1 MAASSNL
8 ITEEVI
14 PYQFEPRRDDSEHDD
29 DEGWITTDESENET
43 EEVEKG
49 RNETNSELWCT
60 CEHCQPK
67 KLSCECICC
76 WEVEEVKVIME
87 TEGLSK

>member
-49 RNETNSELWCT
+49 RNEMNSEL
-60 CEHCQPK
+60 
-67 KLSCECICC
+67 
-76 WEVEEVKVIME
+76 
-87 TEGLSK
+87 